1 MHRTLIFLI
10 LSIFIFSC
18 STKKNNDNN
27 RKDKI
32 FTFSKSELK
41 DIDSTAILDSIR
53 FISNDTITDN
63 DLIFMRF
70 NRLSSEM
77 SNNIDIIKLKQEKT
91 LNYLQIARLSS
102 ELSSS
107 IYSTYKEDANKLIE
121 EVKEDL
127 KKDSLNRSILD
138 SLSIQL
144 NKSDTVTMRYL
155 EVKSLRQY
163 HRKDLSVV
171 RDTVYT
177 VFDLMDNLIRNEDI
191 K

>member
-77 SNNIDIIKLKQEKT
+77 SNKIDIIKLKQEKT
-91 LNYLQIARLSS
+91 LITHHI
-102 ELSSS
+102 S
-107 IYSTYKEDANKLIE
+107 IFLKIVYSA
-121 EVKEDL
+121 
-127 KKDSLNRSILD
+127 
-138 SLSIQL
+138 
-144 NKSDTVTMRYL
+144 
-155 EVKSLRQY
+155 
-163 HRKDLSVV
+163 
-171 RDTVYT
+171 
-177 VFDLMDNLIRNEDI
+177 
-191 K
+191 